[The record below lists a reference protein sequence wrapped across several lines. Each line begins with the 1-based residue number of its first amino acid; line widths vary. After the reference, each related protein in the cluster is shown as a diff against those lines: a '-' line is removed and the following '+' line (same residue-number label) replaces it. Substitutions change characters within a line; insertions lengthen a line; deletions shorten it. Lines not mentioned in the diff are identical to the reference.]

1 MNPQT
6 EHVQCNYCSST
17 KRTLLFPDFDLAPAG
32 DRGVVRCSECGQV
45 YRDIRLTA
53 EAMME
58 VYAAWEYPDLGRDW
72 IEGRKNVFR
81 PYVAMLDSFRQTG
94 RVLDV
99 GAGFGFFLA
108 ACREAGWSPD
118 GIEPSGQCRQF
129 AESEL
134 GIGLSSELLESGVFE
149 PNTFDL
155 VTFWN
160 VLSQVADPRQTLR
173 HARDLLRPG
182 GAVVIRS
189 PNAAFHIGMRK
200 TLNAMGRIVPPI
212 RTLDQTVFHLYV
224 FDVRTITRLLGDVG
238 FAECRVAP
246 AELSWTTAHDAAS
259 NRIKRLVVQ
268 VVEGMARGVYALT
281 AGRYLYSS
289 SMLTT
294 GIKIE

>member
-17 KRTLLFPDFDLAPAG
+17 KSTLLFPDVDLAPAG

-108 ACREAGWSPD
+108 ACSRFCARAGRARRRETMM
-118 GIEPSGQCRQF
+118 
-129 AESEL
+129 L
-134 GIGLSSELLESGVFE
+134 
-149 PNTFDL
+149 T
-155 VTFWN
+155 
-160 VLSQVADPRQTLR
+160 
-173 HARDLLRPG
+173 
-182 GAVVIRS
+182 
-189 PNAAFHIGMRK
+189 IGMRARFPSC
-200 TLNAMGRIVPPI
+200 TSCI
-212 RTLDQTVFHLYV
+212 
-224 FDVRTITRLLGDVG
+224 
-238 FAECRVAP
+238 CRRP
-246 AELSWTTAHDAAS
+246 AL
-259 NRIKRLVVQ
+259 
-268 VVEGMARGVYALT
+268 
-281 AGRYLYSS
+281 
-289 SMLTT
+289 
-294 GIKIE
+294 

>member
-17 KRTLLFPDFDLAPAG
+17 KSTLLFPDVDLAPAG

-118 GIEPSGQCRQF
+118 GMNRRGSAANSPKASWASAHRVSRSKPGYLSPIPS
-129 AESEL
+129 
-134 GIGLSSELLESGVFE
+134 I
-149 PNTFDL
+149 
-155 VTFWN
+155 W
-160 VLSQVADPRQTLR
+160 
-173 HARDLLRPG
+173 
-182 GAVVIRS
+182 
-189 PNAAFHIGMRK
+189 
-200 TLNAMGRIVPPI
+200 
-212 RTLDQTVFHLYV
+212 
-224 FDVRTITRLLGDVG
+224 
-238 FAECRVAP
+238 
-246 AELSWTTAHDAAS
+246 
-259 NRIKRLVVQ
+259 
-268 VVEGMARGVYALT
+268 
-281 AGRYLYSS
+281 
-289 SMLTT
+289 
-294 GIKIE
+294 